1 MDPDCE
7 RSGLKRQKIMEVL
20 AFYDDL
26 LQKRRRNAMQTTLD
40 RFFKKK
46 SSEASTNSDEPQ
58 PGTSTGGFTI
68 PPSPSPPL
76 RDAPSCF
83 VARTVFVVV

>member
-46 SSEASTNSDEPQ
+46 SSEASTTSDKPQ
-58 PGTSTGGFTI
+58 PGIWVCKCALSRVTSDCAARIKTGKNKC
-68 PPSPSPPL
+68 S
-76 RDAPSCF
+76 
-83 VARTVFVVV
+83 